1 MNLQEAS
8 ESKDTSHEHAE
19 ACEAMTSSRRA
30 VLGAAGALF
39 AWSFVP
45 RMAYAAPG
53 ARDPRLLVV
62 ILRGAMDGLSAVPP
76 LADPDYQG
84 LREGIALRKDGE
96 NAALPLDGF
105 FYLHPAMPNLARL
118 YKANQA
124 TVLHAVATGYR
135 QRSHFDGQDV
145 LESGQA
151 GPGQTA
157 DGWLN
162 RLLSSLPAG
171 EGISRKG
178 ALGIGVVPPLV
189 VRGAAPVL
197 GWAPPV
203 LPRAGDDLVMRLLDL
218 YGQRDP
224 VLAKAFAKGID
235 VEKIVAREG
244 MGAQRARGGPDNA
257 EGMRAIAEGA
267 ARLVNADD
275 GPRVAALAFEG
286 WDTHANEGGATG
298 RLASLLG
305 GLDGALATFEAGLKD
320 RWKDTVVM
328 VVTEFGRTARVN
340 GTVGTDHGTGT
351 VAFLV
356 GGAVRGG
363 RVIADWPGLK
373 LENLHEQRDLKPT
386 MDLRAV
392 TKGILTDLF
401 GISGPVLAE
410 KVFPGTSGLEP
421 VKGLVA

>member
-1 MNLQEAS
+1 MTDQH
-8 ESKDTSHEHAE
+8 DDHDD
-19 ACEAMTSSRRA
+19 ACEAMTPSRRA

-45 RMAYAAPG
+45 KIAYAAPG
-53 ARDPRLLVV
+53 ARDSRLLVV

-76 LADPDYQG
+76 LGDPGYAA
-84 LREGIALRKDGE
+84 LRDGIALTADGE
-96 NAALPLDGF
+96 HAALPLDGF

-118 YKANQA
+118 YRANQA
-124 TVLHAVATGYR
+124 TVVHAVATGYR

-151 GPGQTA
+151 GPGKTA

-162 RLLSSLPAG
+162 RLLSTLPAG
-171 EGISRKG
+171 DGIARRG
-178 ALGIGVVPPLV
+178 ALGVGVVPPLV
-189 VRGAAPVL
+189 VRGKAPVL

-218 YGQRDP
+218 YGERDP
-224 VLAKAFAKGID
+224 ILAKAFAQGVSLD
-235 VEKIVAREG
+235 RIVTREG
-244 MGAQRARGGPDNA
+244 MAGQRARGGPDNA
-257 EGMRAIAEGA
+257 EGMRLIAEGA

-275 GPRVAALAFEG
+275 GPRIAALAFEG

-298 RLASLLG
+298 RLAGLLR
-305 GLDGALATFEAGLKD
+305 GLDGALAAFETGLKD

-363 RVIADWPGLK
+363 RIITDWPGLK
-373 LENLHEQRDLKPT
+373 LEQLHEQRDLKPT
-386 MDLRAV
+386 TDLRAV
-392 TKGILTDLF
+392 TKGVLTDLF
-401 GISGPVLAE
+401 GVSASALAAQ
-410 KVFPGTSGLEP
+410 VFPGTGELAP
-421 VKGLVA
+421 IKGLVV

>member
-1 MNLQEAS
+1 MS
-8 ESKDTSHEHAE
+8 GHHDHDDG
-19 ACEAMTSSRRA
+19 CEAMTPSRRA
-30 VLGAAGALF
+30 VLGAASALF

-45 RMAYAAPG
+45 KMAYAAPG
-53 ARDPRLLVV
+53 ARDPRFVVV

-76 LADPDYQG
+76 LDDPDYLG
-84 LREGIALRKDGE
+84 LREGIAIPKDGE

-118 YKANQA
+118 YKAQQA

-145 LESGQA
+145 LESGQM
-151 GPGQTA
+151 GPGQTR

-162 RLLSSLPAG
+162 RLLEVLPAG
-171 EGISRKG
+171 EAISRKG

-189 VRGAAPVL
+189 VRGQAPIV

-203 LPRAGDDLVMRLLDL
+203 LPRAGDDLVMRLMDL

-224 VLAKAFAKGID
+224 VLAKAFAQGASI
-235 VEKIVAREG
+235 EKIIKREG
-244 MGAQRARGGPDNA
+244 MAGQRARGGPDNA
-257 EGMRAIAEGA
+257 EGMRLIAEGA
-267 ARLVNADD
+267 AKLVNADD

-298 RLASLLG
+298 RLAGLLR
-305 GLDGALATFEAGLKD
+305 GLDGALAAFETGLKD

-328 VVTEFGRTARVN
+328 AVTEFGRTARVN

-351 VAFLV
+351 VVFMV

-392 TKGILTDLF
+392 TKGVLTDLF
-401 GISGPVLAE
+401 GVSGPVLAE
-410 KVFPGTSGLEP
+410 KVFPGTEGLAP
-421 VKGLVA
+421 VKGLVV